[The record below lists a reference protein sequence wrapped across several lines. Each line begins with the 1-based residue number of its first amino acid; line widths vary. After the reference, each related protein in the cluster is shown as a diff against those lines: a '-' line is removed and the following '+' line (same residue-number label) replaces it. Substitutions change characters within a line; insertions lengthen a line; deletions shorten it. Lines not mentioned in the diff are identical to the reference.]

1 MKNFISSKLVSS
13 VLLFPVIIGLGGIA
27 SSLAGCAVETPKD
40 PALTSDLKPAK
51 ISPDG
56 GNGSGNDGYGDDG
69 YGDDGYR

>member
-1 MKNFISSKLVSS
+1 M
-13 VLLFPVIIGLGGIA
+13 LLFPVIIGLGGIA

-51 ISPDG
+51 TSPDS
-56 GNGSGNDGYGDDG
+56 GNGNGNGGGDDSYGDDG